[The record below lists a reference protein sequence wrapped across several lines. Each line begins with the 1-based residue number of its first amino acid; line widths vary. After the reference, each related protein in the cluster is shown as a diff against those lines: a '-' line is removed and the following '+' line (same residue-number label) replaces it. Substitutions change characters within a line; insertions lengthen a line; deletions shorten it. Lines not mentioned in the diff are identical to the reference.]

1 MLPES
6 PPQSSICQRTGL
18 DFIPLFSPAPGRPL
32 RESTRAPETP
42 TQSSGEHEDVS
53 FESLPELSYSDD
65 ESCESCEPI
74 PNKEIFTSDEI
85 ALFEKRLEEGF
96 DLDHDNRY
104 NLWLSLRQKNAITDS
119 FHVALLF
126 PVLSSPCKTL
136 GHKSMISKL
145 IDHSVPSIKMPQ
157 LEPKSSARVL
167 TSNENRRQIME
178 KERVKKEKEQEKKER
193 AALRE
198 EKRQER
204 LLIQEEKKRKK
215 EERIKEQAK
224 QRKSHGKKG
233 MLISAKYLLLLL
245 NIGTTTK
252 AADSEPDK
260 DLTRCNGGTLCVL
273 CTLCQSIIQRLL
285 HYNVHLIAR

>member
-1 MLPES
+1 M
-6 PPQSSICQRTGL
+6 
-18 DFIPLFSPAPGRPL
+18 

-42 TQSSGEHEDVS
+42 TQESSGEREDVS
-53 FESLPELSYSDD
+53 FESLIELSYSDD
-65 ESCESCEPI
+65 ESCESCEPV
-74 PNKEIFTSDEI
+74 PNKETFTSDEI

-119 FHVALLF
+119 SHVALLS

-145 IDHSVPSIKMPQ
+145 IDHSAPSIKMPQ

-193 AALRE
+193 ALLRE

-215 EERIKEQAK
+215 EEKIKEQAK
-224 QRKSHGKKG
+224 LKEQRKFHGKKG
-233 MLISAKYLLLLL
+233 MLTSAKYLLLLL
-245 NIGTTTK
+245 NIGTITK
-252 AADSEPDK
+252 AVDSES
-260 DLTRCNGGTLCVL
+260 DLIRSDGDMCVYIMYIMTLML
-273 CTLCQSIIQRLL
+273 
-285 HYNVHLIAR
+285 

>member
-1 MLPES
+1 MMMS
-6 PPQSSICQRTGL
+6 PVN
-18 DFIPLFSPAPGRPL
+18 
-32 RESTRAPETP
+32 
-42 TQSSGEHEDVS
+42 HVS
-53 FESLPELSYSDD
+53 LYQ
-65 ESCESCEPI
+65 I
-74 PNKEIFTSDEI
+74 EIFTSDEI

-104 NLWLSLRQKNAITDS
+104 NLWLSSNAITDS
-119 FHVALLF
+119 SNVALLS

-260 DLTRCNGGTLCVL
+260 DLTRRDGGTLCVL